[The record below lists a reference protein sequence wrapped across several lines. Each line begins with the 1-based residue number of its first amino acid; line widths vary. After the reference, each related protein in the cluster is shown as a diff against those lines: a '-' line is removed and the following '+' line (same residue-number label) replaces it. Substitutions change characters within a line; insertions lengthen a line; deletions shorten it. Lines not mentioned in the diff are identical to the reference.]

1 MSLKIRQFVSFHER
15 LLHGTSW
22 ASIFWS
28 NFTSTCIWN
37 DIKISFLRVFLYG
50 FLNFNL
56 HIMDQTF
63 MICLVLREA
72 NLHPTFDVVILLR
85 MIGNSNRNSVNVDF
99 LISTSLAEK
108 WNRHSPVEILST
120 ILFPLILK
128 HQIQNRKWKCSCKI
142 TS

>member
-1 MSLKIRQFVSFHER
+1 MSLKIRLFVSFHER

-22 ASIFWS
+22 ASIFGAILLVHVYEMILKI
-28 NFTSTCIWN
+28 NF
-37 DIKISFLRVFLYG
+37 ISSCLPYMA
-50 FLNFNL
+50 FNL

-108 WNRHSPVEILST
+108 
-120 ILFPLILK
+120 
-128 HQIQNRKWKCSCKI
+128 
-142 TS
+142 